1 MSGWSREEI
10 IDRLRQSGVVGAG
23 GAGFPAYV
31 KASSRAEWVIANAA
45 ECEPLLRGNQ
55 ELLRRVAREVIGGLK
70 IMMRATGASRAAVG
84 IKAKYRAA
92 VGALQEALIDEPGAA
107 IELHFL
113 EDFYPAGDEHVLV
126 YEVTGR
132 VIPPGGIPIQVG
144 VVVNNVETLFNICR
158 AMEGR
163 PVTEKIVTVTG
174 AVQKPVTL
182 RVPLGTSVE
191 DLLNLAGGPVINDFA
206 IIEGGPMMG
215 RLVDMNAVVSK
226 TTGGFIILPADHPLV
241 LNKKMAIEVDLRR
254 TRGMCCHCGYCT
266 ELCPRYLLGHGLR
279 PDRNMAGLAYAT
291 GELVATGA
299 PWLCSECGLCEVFAC
314 PMGLSPRRVNAWL
327 KRQLS
332 RNGFKP
338 PGDKL
343 RGLHPLRSYRR
354 VPTARLV
361 NRLGLSRYDLPAPLQ
376 EEAVGP
382 QVVRLLLKQHAG
394 APAVPVVK
402 PGERVVAGQVVAGV
416 PDNVLGVPVHASI
429 NGRVVQVSADAVLI
443 EAERVGDGG

>member
-1 MSGWSREEI
+1 MIGWSREEI
-10 IDRLRQSGVVGAG
+10 VNRLRQCGVVGAG
-23 GAGFPAYV
+23 GAGFPAYM

-55 ELLRRVAREVIGGLK
+55 ELLRQAAREVVGGLK
-70 IMMRATGASRAAVG
+70 IMMRATGAARATIG
-84 IKAKYRAA
+84 IKAKYKAAAGALREALADEPEAA
-92 VGALQEALIDEPGAA
+92 V
-107 IELHFL
+107 ELHFL

-144 VVVNNVETLFNICR
+144 VVVNNVETLFNVHR

-163 PVTEKIVTVTG
+163 PVIEKIVTVTG

-182 RVPLGTSVE
+182 RVPVGTPVR
-191 DLLNLAGGPVINDFA
+191 DLLDLAGGPVIKRFA

-215 RLVDMNAVVSK
+215 RLVDLDAVVTR
-226 TTGGFIILPADHPLV
+226 TTGGLIILPADHPLV
-241 LNKKMAIEVDLRR
+241 SSKQVDIDVDLRR

-291 GELVATGA
+291 GELVAGGA

-327 KRQLS
+327 KRQMS
-332 RNGFKP
+332 RSGFKP
-338 PGDKL
+338 PAGEL
-343 RGLHPLRSYRR
+343 RGLHPQRSYRR

-376 EEAVGP
+376 EESVRP
-382 QVVRLLLKQHAG
+382 QTVRLMLKQHIG
-394 APAVPVVK
+394 APAEPVVK
-402 PGERVVAGQVVAGV
+402 PGERVVAGQVVAEV

-429 NGRVVQVSADAVLI
+429 DGRVAQVSADAVVI